1 MKFLNILKYFNENF
15 ITKVFFIFTI
25 FIIIVSSSF
34 CVFFIHHE
42 SRSFISAMIREGESL
57 AKLLAYNSRLGVFS
71 ENENLLKDPVNGLMQ
86 NKEVLLVSIFNS
98 NGNLLTEQI
107 KSIEEK
113 GRTFA
118 QIDAKDL
125 KKIIENL
132 KESQS
137 SLYFEGTDKFE
148 FWAPV
153 FSRMRFLT
161 EETLFFD
168 KDSFSG
174 VHHIIGVVRIILDKE
189 PLNKKI
195 NILVFNSIF
204 IGFAFFVLGSV
215 VGYFILRK
223 ITKPLKQL
231 TEGVHALRTDR
242 PVEKVPV
249 ETEDEIGKLAIAFN
263 DMTESLR
270 IKESEKQLLEGQL
283 RHAQKMEA
291 IGTFAGGIAHDF
303 NNILTAV
310 IGYATLLQMK
320 MGKDDP
326 LRHNVDQILASSERA
341 ANLTQSLLTFS
352 RKHVINLRP
361 LNLNEIVRRVE
372 KLLLRLIGEDIELK
386 TVLIDKQLTVM
397 ADSSQIEQVL
407 MNLVTNARD
416 AMPDGGMVTISTGI
430 IEIGNEFLKSHG
442 YGKPGIYAHVAVTDT
457 GTGIDEKTKERIF
470 DPFFTTKDISR
481 GTGLGLSIVYSI
493 IQQHSGYIDVSS
505 ELGKGTAFKI
515 YLPVTKKEAEEA
527 KIFTPA
533 HAIGGNETILFAEDD
548 EEVRKFTKAVLEEFG
563 YTVIVAVNGE
573 DAITKF
579 IENKDKIQLLLFD
592 VIMPKK
598 NGVEAYEEIMKI
610 KSEIKVIFTSGYPAD
625 VIQEKGPVEGLNFVL
640 KPVAPTK
647 LLRAVRTILNK

>member
-1 MKFLNILKYFNENF
+1 
-15 ITKVFFIFTI
+15 
-25 FIIIVSSSF
+25 
-34 CVFFIHHE
+34 
-42 SRSFISAMIREGESL
+42 MIREGESL
-57 AKLLAYNSRLGVFS
+57 ARLLAYNSRLGVFS

-98 NGNLLTEQI
+98 DGNLLIEQI

-113 GRTFA
+113 GRTFT

-153 FSRMRFLT
+153 FSHMRFLT

-174 VHHIIGVVRIILDKE
+174 VHRIIGFVRIILDKE
-189 PLNKKI
+189 SLNKKI
-195 NILVFNSIF
+195 NILVFNSIL
-204 IGFAFFVLGSV
+204 IGFAFFILGSV

-223 ITKPLKQL
+223 ITKPLNKL
-231 TEGVHALRTDR
+231 TEGVHALRTGR

-263 DMTESLR
+263 DMAESLR
-270 IKESEKQLLEGQL
+270 KKESEKQHLEGQL

-303 NNILTAV
+303 NNILTAI
-310 IGYATLLQMK
+310 IGYGTVLQMK
-320 MGKDDP
+320 MEKDNP
-326 LRHNVDQILASSERA
+326 LKHNVDQILASSERA

-352 RKHVINLRP
+352 RKQVINLRP
-361 LNLNEIVRRVE
+361 LKLNEIVKRVE

-386 TVLIDKQLTVM
+386 TILASEELKAM

-407 MNLVTNARD
+407 MNLATNARD
-416 AMPDGGMVTISTGI
+416 AMPDGGILTISTGL
-430 IEIGNEFLKSHG
+430 IEIGDDFSKSHG
-442 YGKPGIYAHVAVTDT
+442 YGTPGIYALIAVTDT
-457 GTGIDEKTKERIF
+457 GMGIDEMTKERIF
-470 DPFFTTKDISR
+470 EPFFTTKEVGR
-481 GTGLGLSIVYSI
+481 GTGLGLSIVYAI
-493 IQQHSGYIDVSS
+493 IKQHSGYINVYS
-505 ELGKGTAFKI
+505 ELGKGTTFKI
-515 YLPVTKKEAEEA
+515 FLPVTKEEVEEA
-527 KIFTPA
+527 RISAPSTP
-533 HAIGGNETILFAEDD
+533 IGGTETILMAEDD

-563 YTVIVAVNGE
+563 YTVIAAVNGE

-579 IENKDKIQLLLFD
+579 IENKDTIQLLLFD
-592 VIMPKK
+592 IIMPKK
-598 NGVEAYEEIMKI
+598 NGIEAYEEIIKI
-610 KSEIKVIFTSGYPAD
+610 KPDIKAIFTSGYPAD
-625 VIQEKGPVEGLNFVL
+625 VIQKKGLIEGLNFVL
-640 KPVAPTK
+640 KPVGPTK
-647 LLRAVRTILNK
+647 LLRMVKTILNK